1 MKGRLTLIQG
11 YNFHLRLYLPSLELR
26 VLLLLLKFRQE
37 MVKSTITLLKI
48 ILQTKHQV
56 DWDSATCITYS
67 TEYFQRLTLES
78 WFTNLEQTSLNR
90 NQQHS

>member
-1 MKGRLTLIQG
+1 
-11 YNFHLRLYLPSLELR
+11 
-26 VLLLLLKFRQE
+26 

-67 TEYFQRLTLES
+67 TEYFQRLTLGS
-78 WFTNLEQTSLNR
+78 WFTNLEQTPLNR
-90 NQQHS
+90 NQQLAAPYKRLIAGLHVTSRRPSWWSRTKEFLSSGN